1 METEVKCRYSRQ
13 IAVKEVGIV
22 GQESLL
28 RSKVAIVGCGALGS
42 MVAMQLAGAGVG
54 RLCIADFDTVDVS
67 NLQRQFF
74 FKESEAGESKSLLV
88 AKRISELNKGVSVDC
103 MECIVTSGM
112 AENMLRDCDF
122 VVDATDNPSSKLMIE
137 RVCRKLGK
145 PYCIGGV
152 SGFRGQVMTVVGG
165 YGFEDVFAGIPES
178 ESTQSPANRGVTGP
192 AAAFCASY
200 QSSEVIKYL
209 VSQRKDCERSS
220 LFVFDLYCNSFQ
232 HFMV

>member
-74 FKESEAGESKSLLV
+74 FQ
-88 AKRISELNKGVSVDC
+88 R
-103 MECIVTSGM
+103 
-112 AENMLRDCDF
+112 
-122 VVDATDNPSSKLMIE
+122 
-137 RVCRKLGK
+137 
-145 PYCIGGV
+145 IGGW
-152 SGFRGQVMTVVGG
+152 RKQV
-165 YGFEDVFAGIPES
+165 
-178 ESTQSPANRGVTGP
+178 
-192 AAAFCASY
+192 AFG
-200 QSSEVIKYL
+200 
-209 VSQRKDCERSS
+209 SQKDKRA
-220 LFVFDLYCNSFQ
+220 
-232 HFMV
+232 